1 MRRPNIA
8 QHVTTLLALL
18 PALVLAIACGA
29 ATPTH
34 SPAPASTPT
43 PTSLPTATPSPLVS
57 LPQDEAP
64 HDEPVEWWYFN
75 GLLTDGAGNEYS
87 YHFVAF
93 KGQGPANA
101 VPHLMHVSLGDH
113 HRREHFAAET
123 PTLSPVA
130 ENAVGVDVEAGGWTM
145 RGDGAAYQLR
155 FSLGGRTI
163 EIEAVPQR
171 EPVLH
176 GGTGLIS
183 LGPVG
188 DTYYYSRTRLETAGY
203 IEDQSG
209 RRTVSGTSWMD
220 HQWGAVSGRAVGWD
234 WLSLHL
240 DNGADLMAVVVR
252 DPGARQLFANYGTY
266 VGPGGEVS
274 HLDGEDVSI
283 TPTGSWTSPATGI
296 TYPMGWKL
304 EIPPL
309 DLSIEAT
316 PVLEQAEFAVS
327 EFIAAAYWEGAVKA
341 SGTLAGSPI
350 TGAGFMELVGYDP
363 EQLEAPEPPPARE

>member
-1 MRRPNIA
+1 M
-8 QHVTTLLALL
+8 ALL
-18 PALVLAIACGA
+18 PALVLATACGA

-130 ENAVGVDVEAGGWTM
+130 EDAVGVDVEAGGWTM

-155 FSLGGRTI
+155 FSLGGRTV

-203 IEDQSG
+203 IEDQGG

-220 HQWGAVSGRAVGWD
+220 HQWGAVSGRSVGWD

-240 DNGADLMAVVVR
+240 DDGADLMAVVVR
-252 DPGARQLFANYGTY
+252 DPGTRQLFANYGTY
-266 VGPGGEVS
+266 VGPGGEGKPPGRPRRFNYADRLLDQPRHRH
-274 HLDGEDVSI
+274 HLPHGLEARNPAAGPEHRGSTRAGTSGVRRQRLHCGSLLGGRGQCVGNAGRFAHNRRGI
-283 TPTGSWTSPATGI
+283 HGTGRIRPAATGSAGN
-296 TYPMGWKL
+296 
-304 EIPPL
+304 
-309 DLSIEAT
+309 A
-316 PVLEQAEFAVS
+316 
-327 EFIAAAYWEGAVKA
+327 
-341 SGTLAGSPI
+341 AGS
-350 TGAGFMELVGYDP
+350 
-363 EQLEAPEPPPARE
+363 